1 MVPKEVDGNW
11 KEATE
16 ENDEAIELDAHANE
30 WPSQE
35 NYQDATEESSTAF
48 CFVPLRYRWFGPGKM
63 CKILFKSYL
72 KEKSESS
79 FQPNNTR

>member
-16 ENDEAIELDAHANE
+16 ENDEAIKLDAHANK

-48 CFVPLRYRWFGPGKM
+48 CLVPLRYRWFRPGQM
-63 CKILFKSYL
+63 CKILL
-72 KEKSESS
+72 KIMRKILI
-79 FQPNNTR
+79 